1 MDRRYHGKGDRM
13 RQSADAPK
21 LPISSIA
28 TRTACALCAALKD
41 FQNDLLK
48 HLSPSDCHRF
58 CNGHGWMVANSTP
71 AVSAA
76 VIFLGAIANPDW
88 GPASPVAAECDLC
101 RRMRDEKQRRLIEIA
116 DQFRSAKGRS
126 WLHDN
131 GMLCLRHGRDLV
143 ATMPEGLRESVQELL
158 ARNGREV
165 VALLEDYLE
174 RAKNG
179 AHAGGGVLGRAA
191 EFLIARRGVEG

>member
-1 MDRRYHGKGDRM
+1 M
-13 RQSADAPK
+13 RQKATVSR
-21 LPISSIA
+21 LPITTIA
-28 TRTACALCAALKD
+28 TRTACALCTALKD

-48 HLSPSDCHRF
+48 HLAPNECHRF

-88 GPASPVAAECDLC
+88 GPASPVAEECDVC
-101 RRMRDEKQRRLIEIA
+101 RRMHDEKERRLIEIA
-116 DQFRSAKGRS
+116 DRFRNSKGHS

-131 GMLCLRHGRDLV
+131 GMLCLRHGRELIAKV
-143 ATMPEGLRESVQELL
+143 PETVRESVQELL
-158 ARNGREV
+158 ARNGGEV

-174 RAKNG
+174 RAKSG
-179 AHAGGGVLGRAA
+179 DHAGGGVLGKAA
-191 EFLIARRGVEG
+191 EFLIAQRGIEA

>member
-1 MDRRYHGKGDRM
+1 MK
-13 RQSADAPK
+13 QTANASKAP
-21 LPISSIA
+21 IASIA
-28 TRTACALCAALKD
+28 TRTACALCAASKD

-48 HLSPSDCHRF
+48 HLTPSECHRF

-71 AVSAA
+71 AISAA

-88 GPASPVAAECDLC
+88 GPASPLAEDCDIC
-101 RRMRDEKQRRLIEIA
+101 RRMHDEKERRLIEIA
-116 DQFRSAKGRS
+116 DQFRSLKGHS

-131 GMLCLRHGRDLV
+131 GMLCLRHSRELISKV
-143 ATMPEGLRESVQELL
+143 PEVLRESVQELL
-158 ARNGREV
+158 ARNGGEI

-174 RAKNG
+174 RAKVG

-191 EFLIARRGVEG
+191 EFLVAQRGIEA